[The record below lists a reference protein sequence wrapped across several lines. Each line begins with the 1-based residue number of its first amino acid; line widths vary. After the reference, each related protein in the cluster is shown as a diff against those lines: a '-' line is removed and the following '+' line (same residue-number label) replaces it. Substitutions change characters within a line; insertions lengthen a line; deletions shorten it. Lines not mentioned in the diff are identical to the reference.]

1 MSLATRTRHVD
12 RKTIKVMATSHEKN
26 VLILYNAL
34 EYPSNLSD
42 DPEAR
47 SSGMTTIFLPD

>member
-1 MSLATRTRHVD
+1 
-12 RKTIKVMATSHEKN
+12 MATSHEKN